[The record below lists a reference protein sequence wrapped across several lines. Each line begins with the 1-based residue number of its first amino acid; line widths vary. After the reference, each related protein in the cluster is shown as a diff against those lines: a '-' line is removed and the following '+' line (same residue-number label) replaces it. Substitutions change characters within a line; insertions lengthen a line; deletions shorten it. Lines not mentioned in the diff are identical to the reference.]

1 LAMTKKGLGKG
12 LDTLFEKKPEL
23 EFEEG
28 ISEIKISLIE
38 PNRNQ
43 PRKSFDPDKLKA
55 LADSIKENG
64 MIQPITVTKTEEG
77 RYTIVAGE
85 RRWRASKLAGLS
97 TIPAIVKEY
106 DDKTIAEVALIENLQ
121 REDLNP
127 IEEALGYK
135 ELSEKYLLKQEDIS
149 RMVGKSRSA
158 VANSMRLLLLEEEF
172 QKRLISGEIS
182 EGHARAALSL
192 EDYEL
197 RSFLINQIVEN
208 ELNVRQAEVLAKQLQ
223 KGVTKKEKKRPDVY
237 DIELERIQNRL
248 SSNLGT
254 KVTISHGAKKGKIE
268 IEYYGNEDLERLLNI
283 IENN

>member
-1 LAMTKKGLGKG
+1 MAMTKKGLGKG